1 LVGVAVN
8 VSEAPAHVGFVPV
21 VNAIDTDGTSTGFT
35 VIVMPLLV
43 AVVGL
48 AQVAFDVSTQVTTCP
63 FVKAVVVNVAEFVPA
78 FTPSTF
84 H

>member
-1 LVGVAVN
+1 
-8 VSEAPAHVGFVPV
+8 
-21 VNAIDTDGTSTGFT
+21 
-35 VIVMPLLV
+35 MPLLV

-63 FVKAVVVNVAEFVPA
+63 LVKAFVVNVGEFVPA
-78 FTPSTF
+78 FTPATF